1 MITRRLL
8 ESARTIPRPSEGA
21 AKAFAERADAMAAA
35 VSARMLARGDIHDL
49 VGPDSLGLLLETHR
63 NHVRFVAALLEEF
76 DASVLVRTVSWVL
89 HTYRAH
95 GFKPQYWRHQL
106 ESWMAV
112 LRVHL
117 PEHAQEEIMEIYEW
131 MEEHLEDFI
140 LISDRKLSGN

>member
-1 MITRRLL
+1 MITRRLV
-8 ESARTIPRPSEGA
+8 ESARSIPSPSQDA
-21 AKAFAERADAMAAA
+21 AKAFAKQADAMAAA

-63 NHVRFVAALLEEF
+63 NHSRFVAALLEEF

-95 GFKPQYWRHQL
+95 GFKPQYWKHQL

-117 PEHAQEEIMEIYEW
+117 PTHLQEEILRIYEW
-131 MEEHLEDFI
+131 LEEHFEEFI